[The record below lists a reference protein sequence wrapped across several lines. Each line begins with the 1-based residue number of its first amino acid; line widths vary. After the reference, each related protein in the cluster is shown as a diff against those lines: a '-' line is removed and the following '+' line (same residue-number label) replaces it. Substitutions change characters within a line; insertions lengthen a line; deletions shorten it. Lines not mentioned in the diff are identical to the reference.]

1 MKNCGISCGTALEV
15 ANGVANHHPT
25 IGRPIS
31 IQNVRNPERPVQ
43 PVQDEWGIFD
53 PKQAGLEALLNRL
66 KTSHD
71 EDLEAAKT
79 KK

>member
-1 MKNCGISCGTALEV
+1 LPLLDLV
-15 ANGVANHHPT
+15 ANQTSHVSH
-25 IGRPIS
+25 PIS
-31 IQNVRNPERPVQ
+31 PRNTRRPEP

-66 KTSHD
+66 KSSHD
-71 EDLEAAKT
+71 EELEAKT